1 MQWDFLSQSRA
12 ALKWV
17 RWIMKSVLLWRFI
30 VKAGAL
36 LTLSMIYKVHRD
48 WAWTS
53 SAQDSLF
60 ICVNWAQLSL
70 PCVALGKKHHVCDDQ
85 QRQSQRCHVRWWE
98 KGERRGDV
106 LTPWGQIP
114 LRTWEV
120 LCHIQPCPHGRRG
133 AVSLPCPFVLIFPP
147 PKSRVFTCW
156 FKQ

>member
-1 MQWDFLSQSRA
+1 MPGNLVSSMQWDFLSQSRA

-70 PCVALGKKHHVCDDQ
+70 PCVALGKKHRVCDDQ

-106 LTPWGQIP
+106 LTTWGQILSGP
-114 LRTWEV
+114 GSFCATSNHALTGEGE
-120 LCHIQPCPHGRRG
+120 LFP
-133 AVSLPCPFVLIFPP
+133 SLAFLF
-147 PKSRVFTCW
+147 
-156 FKQ
+156 